1 MRYQEFSETRASF
14 EGKNA
19 GRVRRIVTR
28 YTNISQHVFDRIL
41 LTHNYLTC
49 GETWPTLPSEQAFN
63 RQMFHADKAVCILI
77 PLKNTI
83 FTWNKLHTLPY
94 LSFALRFSSSHWVLS
109 GIKAILGVPTCRHL
123 NGSRKA
129 IALPQTNGKISCF
142 HMKRWNGCW
151 RCEHWKYRQVLGKLL
166 FFFGT
171 KSGVFQPLPTMPPN
185 QKTSAICCHPRLSQS
200 TRLFKEGGRKK
211 K

>member
-77 PLKNTI
+77 SLKNTI
-83 FTWNKLHTLPY
+83 FTWNKLYTLPY

-129 IALPQTNGKISCF
+129 IALPQTNGKFSCF
-142 HMKRWNGCW
+142 HMKRWNRCW
-151 RCEHWKYRQVLGKLL
+151 WCEHWKYRQVLG
-166 FFFGT
+166 
-171 KSGVFQPLPTMPPN
+171 
-185 QKTSAICCHPRLSQS
+185 
-200 TRLFKEGGRKK
+200 
-211 K
+211 